1 MGAWVRGC
9 AGAPWTIEPL
19 RSKQALVVVRDKV
32 AGKLRL

>member
-1 MGAWVRGC
+1 MRGC
-9 AGAPWTIEPL
+9 VGAPWATEPL